1 MNMYGKFYRF
11 SIIAILIILLS
22 ASSAVYAVE
31 KEKTGESDVTSTAD
45 ETSSDDVTLK
55 DITRWTFLGGTFPV
69 VFAFG
74 IKSWDWGSRHDPYSR
89 NEDWFGEN
97 TSFGGADKTGHML
110 AHYVIQRGMYSL
122 FDWTENGGNMKW
134 PYSIGLTMG
143 TGLFI
148 EIGDAYTSQYG
159 FSKEDLI
166 IDYVGILCGAILDYS
181 PMLDG
186 FIGFSMQYVPSD
198 GYRGGFN
205 DGDRFKN
212 SLDIVNDYS
221 GNQYMMNFKVAGF
234 RNLGFDV
241 PLVLRLISIDLGFY
255 TKGYTHFDEGKYY
268 KEKERDVFVGISINS
283 SQLIDEIWPDDH
295 RGLAYKIPY
304 TFFQYYHVPY
314 DRLIPATRYVNDL
327 NE

>member
-1 MNMYGKFYRF
+1 MNINNKFNRV
-11 SIIAILIILLS
+11 SIVSILLIS
-22 ASSAVYAVE
+22 LFASNAVFAQASGDNGVN
-31 KEKTGESDVTSTAD
+31 TVASTAD
-45 ETSSDDVTLK
+45 GSSGDDITAK
-55 DITRWTFLGGTFPV
+55 DITRWTMLGGTLPV

-74 IKSWDWGSRHDPYSR
+74 IKSWDWGNRHTPYSR
-89 NEDWFGEN
+89 NEGYFGED
-97 TSFGGADKTGHML
+97 TSFGGADKAGHLL
-110 AHYVIQRGMYSL
+110 AHYVIQRGLYSV
-122 FDWTENGGNMKW
+122 FDWTEDGGSSKW

-159 FSKEDLI
+159 FSKEDLLV
-166 IDYVGILCGAILDYS
+166 DYIGILLGAALDYS

-198 GYRGGFN
+198 GYRYEYN
-205 DGDRFKN
+205 KGDRFKN

-221 GNQYMMNFKVAGF
+221 GNEYMMNFKVAGF

-241 PLVLRLISIDLGFY
+241 PLVLRLLSIDLGFY
-255 TKGYTHFDEGKYY
+255 TKGYTHYDVGKYA

-283 SQLIDEIWPDDH
+283 SQLLAEFWPEEH
-295 RGLAYKIPY
+295 RGLAYKIPH

-314 DRLIPATRYVNDL
+314 DRLIPYTRYANDL
-327 NE
+327 ND